1 MRYRISSSMEG
12 ETDTNNNIAII
23 WNNIIGQKARG
34 IDDNADLGK
43 VQGLF
48 EPFIVTERG
57 TISKEKFYIPKSL
70 IKRYTDEI
78 LFFDITEQQAK
89 DYCMR
94 TTPPSEYEAK
104 GIVQIIS
111 ETRSKEEEETK
122 KEGKTRTDTQIV
134 SVEEEIQRR
143 RRRRKT

>member
-1 MRYRISSSMEG
+1 MIM
-12 ETDTNNNIAII
+12 
-23 WNNIIGQKARG
+23 
-34 IDDNADLGK
+34 DLGK

-57 TISKEKFYIPKSL
+57 TISKEKLYIPKSL

-78 LFFDITEQQAK
+78 LFFDITQQAK

-143 RRRRKT
+143 RRKTSLSRVDINEEEIANKLKAAVNEFKDLVISGTKVAKQ